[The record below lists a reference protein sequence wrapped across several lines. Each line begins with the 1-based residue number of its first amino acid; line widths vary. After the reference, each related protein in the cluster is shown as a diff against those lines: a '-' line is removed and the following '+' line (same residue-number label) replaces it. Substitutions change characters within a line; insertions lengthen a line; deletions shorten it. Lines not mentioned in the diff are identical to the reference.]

1 MKVKMMNNP
10 KPLFPFDND
19 DRYDNSWIDDEE
31 CPCCKLPYSEH
42 GNNQIVKCALS
53 ELKGVMNK

>member
-1 MKVKMMNNP
+1 MNNP